1 MKTASILSDKKAKDI
16 VILDLKGI
24 TTIAD
29 YFVICSGENPI
40 HIKALSE
47 EIEERFSKDK
57 VRPIGIEGQDNAQWV
72 LMDYGD
78 IVVHIFN
85 EDTRDFY
92 QLEKLWLDA
101 PRVPIKE
108 RKT

>member
-1 MKTASILSDKKAKDI
+1 MKSLTSF
-16 VILDLKGI
+16 
-24 TTIAD
+24 AD
-29 YFVICSGENPI
+29 YFVICSGENPV

-47 EIEERFSKDK
+47 EIEERLSKNK
-57 VRPIGIEGQDNAQWV
+57 VRPMGVEGLGAARWV

-78 IVVHIFN
+78 IIVHIFD

-101 PRVPIKE
+101 PKIPIKGYKE
-108 RKT
+108 

>member
-1 MKTASILSDKKAKDI
+1 MLSDKKAKDI
-16 VILDLKGI
+16 VILEMKSL
-24 TTIAD
+24 TSFAD
-29 YFVICSGENPI
+29 YFVICSGENPV

-47 EIEERFSKDK
+47 EIEERLSKNK
-57 VRPIGIEGQDNAQWV
+57 VRPMGVEGLGAARWV

-78 IVVHIFN
+78 IIVHIFD

-101 PRVPIKE
+101 PKIPIKGYKE
-108 RKT
+108 